1 MKLISP
7 LLLLVIGVALAVLGW
22 LASLMTARYRLDTP
36 VLPLT
41 GLITMGVIVAV
52 TLVLGIRV
60 LRWRNGKKKK
70 MLNPIL
76 AAWTLVLAQACAY
89 TGTVLLGWHAGI
101 FLDQLRLWSV
111 RSGQSITWETLS
123 MAGGGLVMVV
133 VGLVVERFCRIPP
146 RTATPR
152 EPPGCRA
159 SAANPRPKAN
169 MRTEAI
175 DPPGVA
181 WLRVS
186 PRGTSPCGWWAGR
199 WPTWPPSRSCPCP
212 SCWS

>member
-1 MKLISP
+1 MKPISP
-7 LLLLVIGVALAVLGW
+7 LLLLVIAVALAVLGW
-22 LASLMTARYRLDTP
+22 LAALISGRYSLQTP

-41 GLITMGVIVAV
+41 GLLTMGVIVAL
-52 TLVLGIRV
+52 TLILGIRV

-146 RTATPR
+146 EDGDAEGTPGLQGKR
-152 EPPGCRA
+152 GK
-159 SAANPRPKAN
+159 PKA
-169 MRTEAI
+169 EGEYAY
-175 DPPGVA
+175 
-181 WLRVS
+181 
-186 PRGTSPCGWWAGR
+186 RGD
-199 WPTWPPSRSCPCP
+199 
-212 SCWS
+212 

>member
-1 MKLISP
+1 MKPVSP
-7 LLLLVIGVALAVLGW
+7 LLLLGIAVALAVLGW
-22 LASLMTARYRLDTP
+22 LAALISGRYSLETP

-41 GLITMGVIVAV
+41 GLLTMGVIVAL
-52 TLVLGIRV
+52 TLILGVRV
-60 LRWRNGKKKK
+60 LRWRNGKKKR

-146 RTATPR
+146 EDGDA
-152 EPPGCRA
+152 EGSPGLQGKRGK
-159 SAANPRPKAN
+159 PKA
-169 MRTEAI
+169 EGEYAY
-175 DPPGVA
+175 
-181 WLRVS
+181 
-186 PRGTSPCGWWAGR
+186 RGD
-199 WPTWPPSRSCPCP
+199 
-212 SCWS
+212 

>member
-1 MKLISP
+1 MKPVSP
-7 LLLLVIGVALAVLGW
+7 LLLLVIAVALAVLGW
-22 LASLMTARYRLDTP
+22 LAALISGRYSLNTP

-41 GLITMGVIVAV
+41 GLLTMGVIVAL
-52 TLVLGIRV
+52 TLILGIRV
-60 LRWRNGKKKK
+60 LRWRNGTKKK

-111 RSGQSITWETLS
+111 RSGQALTWETLS

-146 RTATPR
+146 EDGDADGTPGLQGKR
-152 EPPGCRA
+152 GKP
-159 SAANPRPKAN
+159 
-169 MRTEAI
+169 EAE
-175 DPPGVA
+175 GEYA
-181 WLRVS
+181 Y
-186 PRGTSPCGWWAGR
+186 RGD
-199 WPTWPPSRSCPCP
+199 
-212 SCWS
+212 